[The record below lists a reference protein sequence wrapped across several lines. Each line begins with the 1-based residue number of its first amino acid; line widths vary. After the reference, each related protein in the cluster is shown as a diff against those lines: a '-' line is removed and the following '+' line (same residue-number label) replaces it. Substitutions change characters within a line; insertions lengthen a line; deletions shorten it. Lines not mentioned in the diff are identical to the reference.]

1 MNLYVDWKYK
11 KNVDT
16 TEQIEHR
23 SLWEKYLLFIYE
35 ITELFDNWLGWD
47 GIVPNVRWLPP
58 HDKFNIGAYW
68 EMF

>member
-35 ITELFDNWLGWD
+35 ITELFDN
-47 GIVPNVRWLPP
+47 
-58 HDKFNIGAYW
+58 
-68 EMF
+68 